1 MRARSPGMGSRLC
14 DLPETRDAPHPTS
27 ASSRDDTESPLPVG
41 HRGSGG
47 GKPTLAKPPSARRE
61 RNHSEEV
68 ELTHAGRTDMIAGV
82 GACILMVED
91 DERIRTSVRLLLED
105 EGHTVVEADS
115 AEEALGVLER
125 RAVHI
130 ALVDVM
136 LPGMDGFELCRR
148 LRSAGDLP
156 ILMLT
161 ARTDSHDVVAG
172 LEAGADDYLTKPFVP
187 KELSARIR
195 ALLRRTGR
203 CGGPEALVFGDLE
216 VLPDAGVVRRAGEEV
231 ALTKTEFRLI
241 CELATNSGHVLSR
254 ESLLQ
259 RVWGYD
265 YFGDSRLVDVHVR
278 RLRTKVESDP
288 AEPHHVV
295 TVRGLGYKLEP

>member
-1 MRARSPGMGSRLC
+1 MGSRLC
-14 DLPETRDAPHPTS
+14 DLPETRDDPLHPTS
-27 ASSRDDTESPLPVG
+27 ASSREDTESPPPVG
-41 HRGSGG
+41 HRGAEAGS
-47 GKPTLAKPPSARRE
+47 PPWARPPRAGRE
-61 RNHSEEV
+61 GSHSKGV
-68 ELTHAGRTDMIAGV
+68 ELTHAGRPDMIAGV

-241 CELATNSGHVLSR
+241 CELATNSGRVLSR

-278 RLRTKVESDP
+278 RLRNKVESDP
-288 AEPHHVV
+288 AQPDHVV
-295 TVRGLGYKLEP
+295 TVRGLGYKLVP